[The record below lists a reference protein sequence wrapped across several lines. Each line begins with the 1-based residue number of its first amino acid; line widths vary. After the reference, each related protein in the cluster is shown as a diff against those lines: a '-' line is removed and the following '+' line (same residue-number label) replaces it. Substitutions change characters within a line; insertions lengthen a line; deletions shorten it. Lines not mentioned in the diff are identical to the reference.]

1 MDRKKE
7 IANTGQ
13 GNRVGDMGKSADE
26 ASALTVY
33 HETMKK
39 TRRRKTP
46 DVRVFHTSYGSVV
59 VPGGSKL
66 IAIQNAAR
74 IWGVPYS
81 AVNSAEVWYLPPE
94 ERRENHGTAESE

>member
-1 MDRKKE
+1 MDRKQE

-26 ASALTVY
+26 ASAMTVY
-33 HETMKK
+33 LETMKK
-39 TRRRKTP
+39 TRRRKLP
-46 DVRVFHTSYGSVV
+46 DVRVFHPCYGSVV

-66 IAIQNAAR
+66 LAIQNAAR

>member
-33 HETMKK
+33 HETMRKA
-39 TRRRKTP
+39 RRSQPP
-46 DVRVFHTSYGSVV
+46 DVRVFHPCYGSVV

-66 IAIQNAAR
+66 IAIQNAAQ

-94 ERRENHGTAESE
+94 ERRENYGTAESE

>member
-1 MDRKKE
+1 MDRKQE

-26 ASALTVY
+26 ASALSVY

-39 TRRRKTP
+39 TRRSKPP
-46 DVRVFHTSYGSVV
+46 DVRVFHPAYGSVV
-59 VPGGSKL
+59 TPGGSKL

-74 IWGVPYS
+74 VWGVPYS
-81 AVNSAEVWYLPPE
+81 AVKEAEVWYLPPE
-94 ERRENHGTAESE
+94 ERRENYGTAESE